1 MNRTAFALVVCLCL
15 AMLLAGVGGCGK
27 KAPPEANAS
36 LNAALEALPKSDTK
50 TFLDHVVA
58 DQRQRDRVAS
68 KTQWAFLQA
77 IKSHKIDNEFDLD
90 VTDTSAVISTML
102 YFDDKQEVHSVL
114 AFEMKK
120 EGDAWLIDLDKTIE
134 KQIAT
139 NGAAGFNK
147 WKFEI
152 KKQP

>member
-50 TFLDHVVA
+50 TFIAHVVA
-58 DQRQRDRVAS
+58 DQQGGVAS
-68 KTQWAFLQA
+68 KTQWAFFQA

-114 AFEMKK
+114 AFVMKK
-120 EGDAWLIDLDKTIE
+120 EGEAWLIDLDKTIE
-134 KQIAT
+134 KEIAT